1 MRNNNKL
8 FLIDGMA
15 LIYRA
20 YYAMIRNPLTSSKGL
35 NTSAIYGFI
44 NSLMKIIKDEKPQF
58 MGVVLD
64 TKAKTFRHVEY
75 SEYKANRKPM
85 PDDLSEQIEPLLNIL
100 NAMNIKIYKKDGFEA
115 DDIIGTIAREA
126 TKSKIYET
134 YMYSGDKDLMQL
146 INRKTFLYSPGN
158 TFKPTK
164 IYGNSDVKDKY
175 GIEKEYFIDYLALL
189 GDTSDNI
196 PGVKGVGAKTSSK
209 LISKYNTIEKIYN
222 SINNIENP
230 RLKKLLEENKESAIL
245 SKNLVTIDC
254 DVNIDFTISE
264 MTIENIN
271 MSNMVVE
278 LNKLDIHAF
287 DSFNDKI
294 QLSTQKVKK
303 SYKVINSESDLD
315 LFFNEIKA
323 KDVVSIDLETTSVD
337 ANIAEIVGV
346 SFSFNKDEAFYLPF
360 IYPEKK
366 PNCLQKEFLLK
377 KLKLI
382 IESFNLKFIG
392 QNIKYDALVLKKYNI
407 NLDNI
412 YFDTMIAESIIAPE
426 QNIYNLDYLSDK
438 YLHYSMISIDE
449 LIGDNTEFE
458 LMGDVPLEKIS
469 YYACEDADIAF
480 QIFLL
485 QKPLI
490 EENNLSKLF
499 YDIEIPFINVL
510 VELEYNGV
518 YVDENIIK
526 NLSVKLKA
534 KLEDVSNEIYKLADK
549 KFNINSPK
557 QLAVVLFDELNLKM
571 FKKRSTSVE
580 VLKKLLDFHPI
591 AEYILEYRHLS
602 KLINTYLDKLPNYIN
617 EKTGRIHTS
626 FNQAITSTGRLSST
640 KPNFQNIPIKTD
652 MGKSIRKAF
661 SVQNSNHIILSFDYS
676 QIELRILAHYSKED
690 KLIKAFENK
699 LDVHKRTAALIYG
712 LSDYEVGY
720 DHRRIAKMINY
731 SIAYGA
737 GPFRISEELKIP
749 IKEAKVI
756 IENYFERYPGIKRYI
771 DETIEIGKKQ
781 GYVETFFGRKRNT
794 ANLNSSNKNIR
805 EAEKR
810 ASINMPIQGTASEL
824 IKIAMIRIRE
834 KMGKNKCKAKMIL
847 QVHDELLFELPKEE
861 KDYIEKIVID
871 SMVNAIKFTV
881 PIVVDSNFGNN
892 WYEAH

>member
-1 MRNNNKL
+1 MHNNNKL

-58 MGVVLD
+58 LGVVLD

-115 DDIIGTIAREA
+115 DDIIGTIAQEA
-126 TKSKIYET
+126 TKLNIYET

-146 INRKTFLYSPGN
+146 INSRTFLYSPGN
-158 TFKPTK
+158 AFKPTK
-164 IYGNSDVKDKY
+164 IYGNSDVQDRY
-175 GIEKEYFIDYLALL
+175 GIKKEYFIDYLALL

-196 PGVKGVGAKTSSK
+196 PGVKGVGAKTSSR
-209 LISKYNTIEKIYN
+209 LISKYSTIEEIYN

-245 SKNLVTIDC
+245 SKKLVTIDC
-254 DVNIDFTISE
+254 DVNIGFTISE
-264 MTIENIN
+264 MNIEKIN
-271 MSNMVVE
+271 MSSMVAE

-294 QLSTQKVKK
+294 QLNTPKVKK
-303 SYKVINSESDLD
+303 SYKIINNESDLG
-315 LFFNEIKA
+315 LFLNEIKNE
-323 KDVVSIDLETTSVD
+323 DVVSIDLETTSID

-346 SFSFNKDEAFYLPF
+346 SFAYNKNEAFYLPF
-360 IYPEKK
+360 KYPEKK
-366 PNCLQKEFLLK
+366 NHSLKEKFLLE

-382 IESFNLKFIG
+382 IENFKIKFIG
-392 QNIKYDALVLKKYNI
+392 QNIKYDVLVLKKYNI
-407 NLDNI
+407 NLENI
-412 YFDTMIAESIIAPE
+412 YFDTMIAESIISPE
-426 QNIYNLDYLSDK
+426 KNIYNLDYLSDK
-438 YLHYSMISIDE
+438 YLNYSMISIDE
-449 LIGDNTEFE
+449 LIGDGTECE
-458 LMGDVPLEKIS
+458 LMSDVPLEKIS

-485 QKPLI
+485 QKEVI
-490 EENNLSKLF
+490 EEHNLSKLF

-510 VELEYNGV
+510 VDLEYIGV
-518 YVDENIIK
+518 YVDESIIK
-526 NLSVKLKA
+526 NLSVKLKI
-534 KLEDVSNEIYKLADK
+534 KLDNVSEEIYKLADK
-549 KFNINSPK
+549 TFNINSPK

-602 KLINTYLDKLPNYIN
+602 KLLNTYLDKLPNYIN

-652 MGKSIRKAF
+652 TGKSIRKAF
-661 SVQNSNHIILSFDYS
+661 SVQNSDNIILSFDYS

-712 LSDYEVGY
+712 ISDNDVEYN
-720 DHRRIAKMINY
+720 HRRVAKMINY

-771 DETIEIGKKQ
+771 DETIEVGRKQ

-794 ANLNSSNKNIR
+794 TNLNSPNKNIR

-834 KMGKNKCKAKMIL
+834 KMKKNKYKAKMIL

-881 PIVVDSNFGNN
+881 PIVVDSNFGNS